1 MPLHKKTEFYKKML
15 ALAIPIALQQL
26 LTSCAQLVDT
36 AMVVGLGNASTAAIG
51 VASRWSFLINLAL
64 FGISSGVATMT
75 AQYWG
80 IKDVRSIHRTY
91 GIGIVMALIIGVIY
105 AVCTFTIPEQMMM
118 VFTNEKAVINQ
129 GIEYLQNVSLYG
141 IFLSISLITS
151 TSMRS
156 TEDVHTPLISAIIS
170 VLTNT
175 GLNYIL
181 ISGHFGFPALGLKG
195 AAIAT
200 ATAMA
205 LQVVLLFVLGYI
217 KKNIIFSNWNGIF
230 DFNASFLKRYFKVC
244 IPVMIN
250 ELMWGVGTNVY
261 SMVFARQG
269 SENYAAYTISDSIQQ
284 IAFVFFVGICSACSI
299 MIGKAVGAG
308 KLKQAYSMGIRFLI
322 LVPLMGLIVGSLLI
336 CVRYPLLRLLP
347 IETEATLN
355 TAAAIL
361 LVYSIWIALRNIP
374 YVCIV
379 GIFRAGGDTKTGML
393 LDIGAL
399 FIISIP
405 VVSYLGFFTD
415 ISFPMLIAAM
425 YIAEDTLK
433 IILCLFRFRS
443 KKWIKQLTFA
453 GDNPAIEEE

>member
-1 MPLHKKTEFYKKML
+1 MSLRNKALFYKKML
-15 ALAIPIALQQL
+15 TLAIPIALQQL

-51 VASRWSFLINLAL
+51 VAGRWSFLINLAL
-64 FGISSGVATMT
+64 FGVSSGVATMT

-80 IKDVRSIHRTY
+80 IKDVKNIHRSY
-91 GIGIVMALIIGVIY
+91 GFGLGIALVIGIIY
-105 AVCTFTIPEQMMM
+105 GVCTFTIPEQMMM
-118 VFTNEKAVINQ
+118 VFTNENAVIEQ
-129 GIEYLQNVSLYG
+129 GVAYLQNVSLYG
-141 IFLSISLITS
+141 IFLAVSLVTS

-156 TEDVHTPLISAIIS
+156 TEDVHTPLFCAIAS

-175 GLNYIL
+175 GLNYLL
-181 ISGHFGFPALGLKG
+181 IGGHLGFPALGLKG

-200 ATAMA
+200 TISMI
-205 LQVVLLFVLGYI
+205 LQVVLLFIIGSA

-230 DFNASFLKRYFKVC
+230 AFDKVFVIKFLKVC
-244 IPVMIN
+244 IPVTIN

-308 KLKQAYSMGIRFLI
+308 KTNEAYDMGKRFI
-322 LVPLMGLIVGSLLI
+322 FLVPLMGLVIGSLLI
-336 CVRYPLLRLLP
+336 AIRYPLLRLLP
-347 IETEATLN
+347 IETENTLN
-355 TAAAIL
+355 IAAKIL
-361 LVYSIWIALRNIP
+361 LIYSLWIPLRNIP
-374 YVCIV
+374 YVAIV

-393 LDIGAL
+393 LDISAL
-399 FIISIP
+399 FLISIP

-433 IILCLFRFRS
+433 ITLCICRFVSR
-443 KKWIKQLTFA
+443 KWIKQLTFA
-453 GDNPAIEEE
+453 GDNAQIES